1 MGIAAIRKNDDGE
14 DGPRSALCAAI
25 AACAA
30 VHAKAEQHQQ
40 AIHRARNMLGAA
52 EAKLTLAG
60 ETLESTRSQHAETLA
75 KAAQSGTAPKEN
87 TELRAA
93 RQALADAEDEAS
105 AARAALDRL
114 EADGDDLDASS
125 PQLEN
130 AVLVAAAQVVVPAA
144 EHILAQLRQKQAEA
158 LVLQQVFHA
167 LTDEQTTGVPLFPSD
182 VQRLNAKDA
191 RMRPVARL
199 RDEFFA
205 LDSRAGQDRAR
216 EVAGAFRK
224 WRTALCRDPD
234 AAAPEL

>member
-1 MGIAAIRKNDDGE
+1 MGVAAIRKNDDGE

-30 VHAKAEQHQQ
+30 VHARAEQHQQ

-52 EAKLTLAG
+52 EAKLNLAG
-60 ETLESTRSQHAETLA
+60 ETLESARSQHAETLA
-75 KAAQSGTAPKEN
+75 QAAQAGTAPRGN

-105 AARAALDRL
+105 AARAALEQL

-130 AVLVAAAQVVVPAA
+130 AVLVAAAQVVAPAA
-144 EHILAQLRQKQAEA
+144 EHILAQLRQKQTELAI
-158 LVLQQVFHA
+158 LQQVFHS
-167 LTDEQTTGVPLFPSD
+167 LTDEETIGVPVFPSD

-191 RMRPVARL
+191 RMKPVARL

-205 LDSRAGQDRAR
+205 LNSRAGQERAK
-216 EVAGAFRK
+216 EVAALFRR
-224 WRTALCRDPD
+224 WRTTLRNDPD
-234 AAAPEL
+234 VLPP